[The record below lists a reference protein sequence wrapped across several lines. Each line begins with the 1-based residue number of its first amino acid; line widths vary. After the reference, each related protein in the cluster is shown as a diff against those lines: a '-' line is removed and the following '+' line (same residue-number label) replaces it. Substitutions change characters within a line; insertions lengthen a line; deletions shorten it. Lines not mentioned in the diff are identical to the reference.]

1 MTKLLINF
9 KKAQFSG
16 KKRHFFRKF
25 STPLPFLLIALLCC
39 SSLSGCDRLFKP
51 TVAEICTADP
61 SLCQDLNQDGWCRS
75 EKATIIRMRYAH
87 KDDESEHYKYPL
99 MLAFEDYLG
108 CVDKA
113 SGIQHIKYREKEATR
128 LKGVLTAQKE
138 LKRLSRET
146 RDSTDP
152 YLAYYHWSRHGNQ
165 AALERFRLYMNAH
178 DVSDPAL
185 LVFRAEEEV
194 KRDLTSTTSIL
205 YDALSHY
212 DSAGEVNPE
221 IYYSL
226 VSIALEQ
233 ENYRLAY
240 VWLKVTE
247 FYDKDALT
255 EPETLRAANQ
265 TLPYEVLDA
274 VADDI
279 ISAIDGGEFDAEKL
293 KLNRL

>member
-16 KKRHFFRKF
+16 RERRFFRKF
-25 STPLPFLLIALLCC
+25 STPHAISLIAVLSCVLLG
-39 SSLSGCDRLFKP
+39 GCDRLFEP
-51 TVAEICTADP
+51 TIAEICSDDP
-61 SLCQDLNQDGWCRS
+61 ALCQDLNQDGWCRS
-75 EKATIIRMRYAH
+75 EKATIIRMRKAH
-87 KDDESEHYKYPL
+87 KSDESEHFKYPL

-113 SGIQHIKYREKEATR
+113 SGIEHIKYREKEATR

-152 YLAYYHWSRHGNQ
+152 YLSYYHWSRHGNQ

-178 DVSDPAL
+178 DVTDPAL

-194 KRDLTSTTSIL
+194 KRDLTATISIL

-212 DSAGEVNPE
+212 DDAEEVNPE

-226 VSIALEQ
+226 ISIALEQ
-233 ENYRLAY
+233 ENFRLAY

-247 FYDKDALT
+247 YYEEGALT
-255 EPETLRAANQ
+255 DSETLMAANQ
-265 TLPYEVLDA
+265 ALPYDVLDA

-279 ISAIDGGEFDAEKL
+279 ISAINSGEFDADKL